1 MILYLCIIGIAMV
14 IIMSFNILFNL
25 TKFGI
30 SPTYVVL
37 GTILGVVFSIAIDG
51 LVAFLIRQIPE
62 RKFNPFAKYFK
73 EGKNER
79 KFYEK
84 TNIRNWKD
92 LIPELG
98 KTLKYF
104 DKTQVSQKPT
114 AEYMLKFLKETCYAE
129 VMHLAIIPASFLL
142 AVILPF
148 KYFWCLSFPI
158 ILVNIFLQILPIFV
172 QRYTR
177 PKLVKA
183 YERMLKYESINTVK
197 TEEVKKE
204 EAVLTEKKEEENL
217 IEKEIVEEEKVE
229 TEGNTKKKKTTK
241 KTKTDLGEK

>member
-1 MILYLCIIGIAMV
+1 MILYLCIIGISMV

-30 SPTYVVL
+30 TPTYVVL
-37 GTILGVVFSIAIDG
+37 GTILGVIFSIAIDG

-62 RKFNPFAKYFK
+62 RKFNPFAKFFR
-73 EGKNER
+73 EGKYER

-104 DKTQVSQKPT
+104 DKTQVTQKPT
-114 AEYMLKFLKETCYAE
+114 AEYMMKFLKETCYAE
-129 VMHLAIIPASFLL
+129 VMHLAIIPAAF
-142 AVILPF
+142 ILGLIFPF

-158 ILVNIFLQILPIFV
+158 ILVNIFLQILPVFV

-183 YERMLKYESINTVK
+183 YQRMLKYEDFNKEKIDEAKEKSKDENKDLTK
-197 TEEVKKE
+197 SEEFKS
-204 EAVLTEKKEEENL
+204 LEKKQA
-217 IEKEIVEEEKVE
+217 KKV
-229 TEGNTKKKKTTK
+229 NK
-241 KTKTDLGEK
+241 KTKENKEEK

>member
-1 MILYLCIIGIAMV
+1 MILYLCIIGISMV

-30 SPTYVVL
+30 TPTYVVL
-37 GTILGVVFSIAIDG
+37 GTILGVIFSIVIDSI
-51 LVAFLIRQIPE
+51 VAFSIRQIPE
-62 RKFNPFAKYFK
+62 RKFNPFAKFFK
-73 EGKNER
+73 EGKYER

-104 DKTQVSQKPT
+104 DKTQVTQKPT
-114 AEYMLKFLKETCYAE
+114 AEYMMKFLKETCYSE
-129 VMHLAIIPASFLL
+129 VMHLAIIPAAFLL
-142 AVILPF
+142 GLIFPL

-158 ILVNIFLQILPIFV
+158 ILVNIFLQILPVFV

-183 YERMLKYESINTVK
+183 YQRMLKYESLNKEK
-197 TEEVKKE
+197 TEEVKEEVETNKE
-204 EAVLTEKKEEENL
+204 TAKEDKKIKDENLESKKETKKIKAKKEE
-217 IEKEIVEEEKVE
+217 
-229 TEGNTKKKKTTK
+229 KK
-241 KTKTDLGEK
+241 

>member
-14 IIMSFNILFNL
+14 IIISFNILFNL
-25 TKFGI
+25 TKFAI

-37 GTILGVVFSIAIDG
+37 GTILGVIFSIAIDG

-62 RKFNPFAKYFK
+62 KKFNPFTKYFC
-73 EGKNER
+73 EGKHER

-114 AEYMLKFLKETCYAE
+114 VEYMLKFLKETCYAE
-129 VMHLAIIPASFLL
+129 VMHLAIIPAAFLL
-142 AVILPF
+142 GLILPF

-183 YERMLKYESINTVK
+183 YQRMLKYENLNTEKQEKPEEKPEEKENKKVENESKEDLKTKKAEETDKKSTVK
-197 TEEVKKE
+197 TKK
-204 EAVLTEKKEEENL
+204 N
-217 IEKEIVEEEKVE
+217 
-229 TEGNTKKKKTTK
+229 KTT
-241 KTKTDLGEK
+241 TKEGDK